1 MTLGRA
7 DDSNNML
14 HKMDLYKMSFFICSR
29 GMIECPLVPL
39 GLNFVPVLKFLL
51 MNVSGY

>member
-14 HKMDLYKMSFFICSR
+14 HKMDLYKMSFLPVPEGCSSVLW
-29 GMIECPLVPL
+29 CPWD
-39 GLNFVPVLKFLL
+39 
-51 MNVSGY
+51 